1 MKAAELMVKALRAEG
16 VERIFAVPGEENLDL
31 VEALRDSGIELILC
45 RHEQAAGF
53 MAATWGRLTGNA
65 GVCLATLGPGATN
78 LVTAS
83 AYANLGAMPL
93 VMITGQKPINTSKQ
107 GEFQIIDV
115 VDMFRPVTKYTR
127 QIVSGDY
134 IPSRVREAFRIAE
147 EERPG
152 AVHLELPEDV
162 AKEDTGAHLLPI
174 VEPRR
179 PIAEQKA
186 ISRAVRKIKEAKRP
200 VLLIG
205 AGANRKLTS
214 KMLTQFVNTLGIPF
228 ITTQMGKGVI
238 DETCE
243 QFIGCAALSEN
254 DFVHRAFKCSDL
266 VINIGHDVVEKP
278 PFLMKEGGFEVIH
291 VNFSPARVDPVYF
304 PQVEVV
310 GDIAN
315 SVWQF
320 LNEIEPQTHWDF
332 SGFVKIREALN
343 AHIADFEKRQ
353 TVPITPQQLVCEVAE
368 VMPDDGIISLDN
380 GLYKIWFARNFRAR
394 QRNGILL
401 DNALASMGAGL
412 PVAMAVNMVQPDRP
426 VLAICGDGGFMMN
439 SQELETAVRLQL
451 NLVILVLRDDAYG
464 MIRWKQQ
471 SMEMADFGLGFSNP
485 DFVMYAQS
493 YGAKGHRVEQIAD
506 LQSLISQ
513 GFERGGVHLIDVP
526 VDYAASSDILLNQAK
541 QLSQQL

>member
-1 MKAAELMVKALRAEG
+1 MVKALLAEG

-31 VEALRDSGIELILC
+31 IEAIRTSGIELVLC

-93 VMITGQKPINTSKQ
+93 VMITGQKPINNSKQ

-115 VDMFRPVTKYTR
+115 VDMFRPITKYTR
-127 QIVSGDY
+127 QIVGANY

-162 AKEDTGAHLLPI
+162 AREKTTAHLLPI

-179 PIAEQKA
+179 PIADQKA
-186 ISRAVRKIKEAKRP
+186 ISKAVAKIEQAKRP
-200 VLLIG
+200 ILLVG
-205 AGANRKLTS
+205 AGANRKRTS
-214 KMLTQFVNTLGIPF
+214 KMLTRLVDSLCIPF
-228 ITTQMGKGVI
+228 VTTQMGKGVV
-238 DETCE
+238 DETSE
-243 QFIGCAALSEN
+243 HFIGCAALSEN
-254 DFVHRAFKCSDL
+254 DFVHRALEKSDL
-266 VINIGHDVVEKP
+266 VINIGHDTVEKP

-304 PQVEVV
+304 PQAEVV

-315 SVWQF
+315 SVWQI
-320 LNEIEPQTHWDF
+320 LDVIKPQSHWDF
-332 SGFVKIREALN
+332 SGFLKIRDALWQHVS
-343 AHIADFEKRQ
+343 AVELRES
-353 TVPITPQQLVCEVAE
+353 VPITPQQLVCEVAE
-368 VMPDDGIISLDN
+368 AMGNEGVLSLDN
-380 GLYKIWFARNFRAR
+380 GLYKIWFARNFRAT

-412 PVAMAVNMVQPDRP
+412 PVAMAASMVQPDKP

-439 SQELETAVRLQL
+439 SQELETAVRLKL
-451 NLVILVLRDDAYG
+451 NFVILLLRDDSYG
-464 MIRWKQQ
+464 MIRWKQKA
-471 SMEMADFGLGFSNP
+471 MEMEDYGLDFGNP

-493 YGAKGHRVEQIAD
+493 YGATGHRVQKANE
-506 LQSLISQ
+506 LKSLIKQS
-513 GFERGGVHLIDVP
+513 FDKGGVHLIDVP
-526 VDYAASSDILLNQAK
+526 MDYTDSSDILLNQVK
-541 QLSQQL
+541 LLSAEL